1 MRFVCSMPSPPHPP
15 WSFSSVLVLPY
26 WLFFFQRPQ
35 RIAFSRLFNGP
46 NKVLLVTAPRAFP
59 FSQMPGVR
67 FTVTLKVLTLTLTS
81 TDPCNSQGNSHSS
94 RQSQQLR
101 TYLFPHLSVNIDCAL
116 GPYHAQC
123 SLLGRGG
130 ENKVKFLSS
139 KCSLSKSPTT
149 NSVPGKDKWK
159 QCFISKS
166 FSSPT
171 FETNVTMGALV
182 PSLGSKAFLD
192 NLIALWIE
200 EQCSTPWPH

>member
-26 WLFFFQRPQ
+26 WFFFFQRPQ
-35 RIAFSRLFNGP
+35 RIAFSRLFNSP

-94 RQSQQLR
+94 RQRQQLR
-101 TYLFPHLSVNIDCAL
+101 TYLSPHLSVNIDCAL

-149 NSVPGKDKWK
+149 NIAFPANPNYSYSKLHLSGLSHDVLKWVILGG
-159 QCFISKS
+159 CEWGEANSS
-166 FSSPT
+166 F
-171 FETNVTMGALV
+171 EVRYA
-182 PSLGSKAFLD
+182 
-192 NLIALWIE
+192 
-200 EQCSTPWPH
+200 